1 MFVWP
6 VLIIAVALGAVAAG
20 LLIHAERGHQHVP
33 RIAGVIGALA
43 VVMAIASCKPLML
56 GIGHQLGAGP
66 LLLLIIG
73 MFAGAVIMVIFDYRP
88 REGYKQAHFHRSKRK
103 RSSGSQSGPGG
114 PGNQLATTGAAAAKA
129 SGGGGG
135 NRASSKPHLL
145 RPLAEVSILFVGAML
160 LVLNLGEVGS
170 VFTHGWGMAINMV
183 ATHGKGA

>member
-43 VVMAIASCKPLML
+43 FVMAIASCKPLML

-103 RSSGSQSGPGG
+103 RSGGSQSPGS
-114 PGNQLATTGAAAAKA
+114 QIATTGAAAAKA
-129 SGGGGG
+129 SGGG
-135 NRASSKPHLL
+135 ASRGKPHLL
-145 RPLAEVSILFVGAML
+145 RPFAEVSIAFVGAML